1 MVIAKAVDGGGGGS
15 DRLCTNV
22 ALMRELLIKED
33 DASIVVKPPHKV
45 VPPYD
50 NDDQQ
55 EESQRR
61 SISKRVKR
69 AMLAFAHASSSA
81 RRQATSH
88 SSRSPSLSDVASTDT
103 TSDALMEVFS
113 SHDPRNRGK
122 LAWDVF
128 IEVLDRAFHLNLSAA
143 ERRLFRIHLHV
154 PDGGTVSYMKFIAHV
169 FDHHAKPT
177 SPSPSSS
184 STQHYHHL
192 LQENDHGPRVP
203 LSPHLP
209 LLHSTSA
216 ASLDLNDI
224 ARTRRRQQS
233 DLMCTKQFLQ
243 QIVKQACVEA
253 TLWHVNIPQVL
264 RRAMHSQPLDIDDD
278 VVLHN
283 DTSSQISLDQAQFF
297 VAMYVSFNVHAARD
311 ADACR
316 IFHHLQKP
324 DAIGTPPPSVTLSD
338 LLDAL
343 VRFGLLKQRTSTP
356 TTTSTTP
363 TSTSTTQPP
372 PLTLSTLPSL
382 VGGFG

>member
-113 SHDPRNRGK
+113 SHDPRNR
-122 LAWDVF
+122 
-128 IEVLDRAFHLNLSAA
+128 

>member
-1 MVIAKAVDGGGGGS
+1 MVFAKAVNSGGGGS
-15 DRLCTNV
+15 DRLCANV

-88 SSRSPSLSDVASTDT
+88 SSRSP
-103 TSDALMEVFS
+103 
-113 SHDPRNRGK
+113 
-122 LAWDVF
+122 
-128 IEVLDRAFHLNLSAA
+128 
-143 ERRLFRIHLHV
+143 
-154 PDGGTVSYMKFIAHV
+154 
-169 FDHHAKPT
+169 
-177 SPSPSSS
+177 
-184 STQHYHHL
+184 
-192 LQENDHGPRVP
+192 
-203 LSPHLP
+203 
-209 LLHSTSA
+209 
-216 ASLDLNDI
+216 
-224 ARTRRRQQS
+224 

-253 TLWHVNIPQVL
+253 TLWHVTIPQVL

-297 VAMYVSFNVHAARD
+297 VA
-311 ADACR
+311 
-316 IFHHLQKP
+316 ITG
-324 DAIGTPPPSVTLSD
+324 IGF
-338 LLDAL
+338 AEE
-343 VRFGLLKQRTSTP
+343 
-356 TTTSTTP
+356 
-363 TSTSTTQPP
+363 
-372 PLTLSTLPSL
+372 
-382 VGGFG
+382 